1 MAEVFKVVFSGTLA
15 PTANAEDVAR
25 DFAAVFKVSEE
36 QARALVSAGEP
47 RVLKS
52 HVDEANAKRY
62 LEVLEEIGL
71 NARIE
76 PVEVEAQ
83 PQPQPQLK
91 PATDAASSVGE
102 QSASVQAARPSD
114 ATRPWG
120 DSGAGPAAA
129 EVPRTS
135 VPEQQ
140 VREQR
145 VGPVSQPASHGWRW
159 IKHAWQL
166 FKAQPRVWLGAV
178 ALVYLVTFVLSL
190 VPVVGS
196 LVTLMLGPVFAGG
209 LMLGAQ
215 SQQRTGRLR
224 VTAAFDGFSH
234 QGLALILVGVLY
246 FVGLMLAFMIAG
258 LAAMATGALS
268 VETLE
273 AMSGADPNL
282 STAALGPGL
291 AVFFLLAMLLLLP
304 LIMAYWFAPALV
316 VLEEMSAFEAM
327 LTSFRACWKNM
338 IPLLVYGLMLF
349 LILVGVSLLF
359 GILAGLLSAISE
371 TLMVVAMLLLLPV
384 VLVFASLVVLSIYTA
399 YRDLFYPDVSATGAV
414 AF

>member
-1 MAEVFKVVFSGTLA
+1 MTEVYKVVFSGVLA
-15 PTANAEDVAR
+15 PTTNAEDAAR

-36 QARALVSAGEP
+36 QARALVESGSP

-52 HVDEANAKRY
+52 HVDEANARRY

-71 NARIE
+71 QARIE
-76 PVEVEAQ
+76 PIEAEGGPAEADGPSVDDPAASAD
-83 PQPQPQLK
+83 PQG
-91 PATDAASSVGE
+91 ATSIAPPWGHSGAADAASRQRAPE
-102 QSASVQAARPSD
+102 R
-114 ATRPWG
+114 R
-120 DSGAGPAAA
+120 AGP
-129 EVPRTS
+129 
-135 VPEQQ
+135 
-140 VREQR
+140 
-145 VGPVSQPASHGWRW
+145 VGQPASHGWRW

-246 FVGLMLAFMIAG
+246 FVGLMLAFMVAG
-258 LAAMATGALS
+258 LATMATGALS

-291 AVFFLLAMLLLLP
+291 AVFFLLALLLLLP
-304 LIMAYWFAPALV
+304 LVMAYWFAPALV

-338 IPLLVYGLMLF
+338 IPLLAYGLMLF

-359 GILAGLLSAISE
+359 GVLAGLLSAISE

-399 YRDLFYPDVSATGAV
+399 YRDLFYPDVSATDAV